1 MASFPLTMNIFINH
15 IFPYEYIHYSHFPWV
30 LQLIHLGLS
39 VEITI
44 FVFPLTPFSF
54 HFSLVTHVSR
64 SRVII
69 HDQYLLFIHSQQTIN
84 IFTAI
89 LFDQFFFAS
98 LYTIS
103 LLIHTSPHFLHPRS
117 HCALSLSLFR
127 VVLIYAQL
135 FNSFILL
142 FSFHLRFLRPSRTF
156 ATLTQSHNIKHQ
168 MRQQPQPQ

>member
-1 MASFPLTMNIFINH
+1 MIEISTVASFPLTMNIFINH

-84 IFTAI
+84 IRVFTAV

-103 LLIHTSPHFLHPRS
+103 LLIHTSPHFLHPRHAPIARS
-117 HCALSLSLFR
+117 LSLSLF
-127 VVLIYAQL
+127 
-135 FNSFILL
+135 SE
-142 FSFHLRFLRPSRTF
+142 
-156 ATLTQSHNIKHQ
+156 
-168 MRQQPQPQ
+168 